1 MLKSTWMQENMFT
14 GKVFY
19 KAAFCIVGPVHFFNV
34 ILLSYA
40 IIIHLGIV
48 HYWAATTLLL
58 LIVGILSNA
67 LTIKYLAQR
76 ICKNRHFYLWILILF
91 VLTSEQCLVS
101 LRIVL
106 LLYPISCLVH
116 PIKSSRLF
124 LSFVLLF
131 TTLTVSNLLQ

>member
-1 MLKSTWMQENMFT
+1 MLKSTCMQENMFT

-67 LTIKYLAQR
+67 LTIKYLAQYLQESTFLLVDFNS
-76 ICKNRHFYLWILILF
+76 ICLDFRAMLGFP
-91 VLTSEQCLVS
+91 SDCLVA
-101 LRIVL
+101 
-106 LLYPISCLVH
+106 
-116 PIKSSRLF
+116 
-124 LSFVLLF
+124 LS
-131 TTLTVSNLLQ
+131 